1 MIVDNLVF
9 ENLQPAVKYAPWAS
23 DQQFKAELSK
33 IAGHTLVDQYRCYEL
48 WELVGRA
55 AAINPNAHFI
65 EIGVWRGGTAALI
78 AKKLSILSSQATL
91 YLADTFSGVVKAT
104 EKDASYHGGEHA
116 DTSVE
121 VVTKLLSGKYDKI
134 KILQGIFP
142 EETSQYVDNQHK
154 FVFCHIDVDVY
165 QSAKDIVDWIW
176 DKLVVGGI
184 IVFDDYGFPTCTG
197 VTKYVNEQ
205 DGKPDRLIIYNING
219 HAIMIKI
226 S

>member
-1 MIVDNLVF
+1 MIIDNLVF

-104 EKDASYHGGEHA
+104 EKDASYHGG
-116 DTSVE
+116 
-121 VVTKLLSGKYDKI
+121 
-134 KILQGIFP
+134 
-142 EETSQYVDNQHK
+142 
-154 FVFCHIDVDVY
+154 
-165 QSAKDIVDWIW
+165 
-176 DKLVVGGI
+176 
-184 IVFDDYGFPTCTG
+184 
-197 VTKYVNEQ
+197 
-205 DGKPDRLIIYNING
+205 
-219 HAIMIKI
+219 
-226 S
+226 

>member
-1 MIVDNLVF
+1 
-9 ENLQPAVKYAPWAS
+9 
-23 DQQFKAELSK
+23 
-33 IAGHTLVDQYRCYEL
+33 
-48 WELVGRA
+48 
-55 AAINPNAHFI
+55 
-65 EIGVWRGGTAALI
+65 
-78 AKKLSILSSQATL
+78 
-91 YLADTFSGVVKAT
+91 
-104 EKDASYHGGEHA
+104 
-116 DTSVE
+116 
-121 VVTKLLSGKYDKI
+121 
-134 KILQGIFP
+134 
-142 EETSQYVDNQHK
+142 
-154 FVFCHIDVDVY
+154 VFCHIDVDVY

>member
-1 MIVDNLVF
+1 MIIDNLVF

-55 AAINPNAHFI
+55 AAINPDAHFI

-121 VVTKLLSGKYDKI
+121 VVTKLLYGKYDKI

-197 VTKYVNEQ
+197 VTRYVNEQ

-219 HAIMIKI
+219 HAILIKI